1 MEILAVLA
9 PDGADP
15 VRAETR
21 RSFAILDET
30 VPPIGPLPTDR
41 TAWEAGAADGE
52 LRQLP
57 PARGRRPRFPTDAR
71 GNHTLPAARMDSHL
85 RTPSP
90 QLYARACELCR
101 RPRPHARAPG
111 RPLGRKPWFDWQAN
125 FSLRQRLLGRQAE
138 RVRAS
143 AELERLRTTAGTH
156 LQDRKGH
163 GPTRIGGGPR
173 PRRHLR
179 AALTGR
185 RCGAA
190 GELQRA
196 RRVPCRRS
204 CTMTTLPVT

>member
-41 TAWEAGAADGE
+41 TVREAGAADGE

-85 RTPSP
+85 RTPSRSCTHAP
-90 QLYARACELCR
+90 VSCAGGPALMPV
-101 RPRPHARAPG
+101 RPEDHSG
-111 RPLGRKPWFDWQAN
+111 GKPWFDWQAN
-125 FSLRQRLLGRQAE
+125 FSLRQRLPLLPVAGMMPLG
-138 RVRAS
+138 S
-143 AELERLRTTAGTH
+143 SS
-156 LQDRKGH
+156 
-163 GPTRIGGGPR
+163 GP
-173 PRRHLR
+173 
-179 AALTGR
+179 
-185 RCGAA
+185 
-190 GELQRA
+190 
-196 RRVPCRRS
+196 RRVPCRHI